1 MSHPNLALL
10 RELEAHGQEHD
21 ARTPDHGDRLLN
33 ITPDTGAFLAVLLRA
48 CQARRIL
55 EIGTS
60 NGYSTLWLA
69 EAARATGGTV
79 TTVERQPGKAALA
92 RATFARASA
101 IAPITIEVADAGEV
115 LARAA
120 TGGWDFIFLDADRAH
135 YAAWWPDLR
144 RALAPGGL
152 LVVDN
157 AVSHAAEVAPLVALV
172 TADTDLTSVLV
183 ADRQGRVRRLQGRQ
197 IASRLFPCNG
207 LSQPTPEPKSPDT
220 PRRRHVRRALRARLP
235 RATARKDARA
245 LGFARFHHDVCNGSP
260 VRHVFRIAPRRAR
273 QIVDVP

>member
-1 MSHPNLALL
+1 MSHPNAALL
-10 RELEAHGQEHD
+10 RELEAHGHEHD

-48 CQARRIL
+48 CRARRIL

-69 EAARATGGTV
+69 AAARATGGRV
-79 TTVERQPGKAALA
+79 TTVELQPAKAALA

-120 TGGWDFIFLDADRAH
+120 PGEWDFIFLDADRGH
-135 YAAWWPDLR
+135 YAGWWPDLR

-157 AVSHAAEVAPLVALV
+157 AVSHAAEVAPLIALV
-172 TADTDLTSVLV
+172 TADAELVSVLV
-183 ADRQGRVRRLQGRQ
+183 PIGKGEFVACRGG
-197 IASRLFPCNG
+197 A
-207 LSQPTPEPKSPDT
+207 
-220 PRRRHVRRALRARLP
+220 
-235 RATARKDARA
+235 
-245 LGFARFHHDVCNGSP
+245 
-260 VRHVFRIAPRRAR
+260 
-273 QIVDVP
+273 